1 MGKLNCWEAKK
12 CGREIGGSKT
22 GELGVCPTAMESRLA
37 GTHDG
42 KFAGRA
48 CWIVAGTLCG
58 GKEQGTF
65 AQKYHNCEKCDFY
78 QHVKREEGPKFK
90 LSIILLNLLKSSPSP
105 LERLQRPA
113 AGQISTQD
121 R

>member
-12 CGREIGGSKT
+12 CGREIGGGKT
-22 GELGVCPTAMESRLA
+22 RELGVCPTAMESRLA
-37 GTHDG
+37 GAHEGTFG
-42 KFAGRA
+42 GRA
-48 CWIVAGTLCG
+48 CWVVAGTLCG

-90 LSIILLNLLKSSPSP
+90 LSIVLLSMLKTSLSP
-105 LERLQRPA
+105 LEKLQRQTSDQMA
-113 AGQISTQD
+113 MQD
-121 R
+121 